1 MVGGA
6 THTTWL
12 QNTGRVFSM
21 GYNGYGT
28 LGDNLTV
35 NKSNAALLYPTGSS
49 YSQIAAASYAGFAI
63 DITGR
68 LFGWGLAP
76 YHGGNTATVNRSSPV
91 QLMPGTTFSKVDAGS
106 SHAMA
111 VTTGGVLYAWGD
123 GLYGCQLAAASTVR
137 SSPTQLMTNVTSSG
151 TGSFTLGAYQ
161 TVFYC

>member
-91 QLMPGTTFSKVDAGS
+91 QLMPGTTFSKVDAGA

>member
-6 THTTWL
+6 QHTTWL

-35 NKSNAALLYPTGSS
+35 NKSNAALLFPTGSS
-49 YSQIAAASYAGFAI
+49 YSQIAAADYAGFAI
-63 DITGR
+63 DINGR
-68 LFGWGLAP
+68 LFGWGLGP
-76 YHGGNTATVNRSSPV
+76 YHGGNTTVNRSSPV
-91 QLMPGTTFSKVDAGS
+91 QLLPGTTFSKVDAGS

-111 VTTGGVLYAWGD
+111 VSSGGTLYTWGD
-123 GLYGCQLAAASTVR
+123 SLYGSATFGAATKR
-137 SSPTQLMTNVTSSG
+137 SSPTQIMTNVTSSG
-151 TGSFTLGAYQ
+151 TGSFTCGAFQ